1 MKANDRLHA
10 LKILTALMESRK
22 NLSHLM
28 SLQDISP
35 LTKEICYGF
44 CRHYFRL
51 QSIADTLITKRPKD
65 NEVWIVLLIGIYQLQ
80 YMNKPDYAVV
90 KETVSLLGQ
99 VKKIWAKGLVNA
111 VLRNFCRRQDPIL
124 EKLSGEPVF
133 IYGQPNWLLQ
143 RLQKDWPNDW
153 QFIADAN
160 DRHPPMTLRVNVLK
174 NSVDEYLDLL
184 KKSGIEAFKHPVA
197 PDGITLAIPCDVTT
211 LPGFAQGFVSVQ
223 DAAPQLAAYLLSLK
237 SGQRVL
243 DACCAPGGKTC
254 HILEREPGLASC
266 VALDLDPQRLQ
277 RVRDN
282 LNRLGLQATIVQGDV
297 SEPKSWWDGH
307 PFDRILLD
315 APCSATGVIR
325 RHSDIKLLRTD
336 EEVLAITRIQ
346 YSMLNSL
353 WPLLAPGG
361 LMVYATCSIMSDE
374 NELQIARF
382 VAEHPDCQ
390 VSDDKW
396 SWGRWT
402 GHGQQILPGEQGMD
416 GFFYSVLR
424 KDEK

>member
-1 MKANDRLHA
+1 
-10 LKILTALMESRK
+10 
-22 NLSHLM
+22 
-28 SLQDISP
+28 
-35 LTKEICYGF
+35 
-44 CRHYFRL
+44 
-51 QSIADTLITKRPKD
+51 
-65 NEVWIVLLIGIYQLQ
+65 
-80 YMNKPDYAVV
+80 
-90 KETVSLLGQ
+90 
-99 VKKIWAKGLVNA
+99 
-111 VLRNFCRRQDPIL
+111 
-124 EKLSGEPVF
+124 
-133 IYGQPNWLLQ
+133 
-143 RLQKDWPNDW
+143 
-153 QFIADAN
+153 
-160 DRHPPMTLRVNVLK
+160 
-174 NSVDEYLDLL
+174 
-184 KKSGIEAFKHPVA
+184 
-197 PDGITLAIPCDVTT
+197 
-211 LPGFAQGFVSVQ
+211 
-223 DAAPQLAAYLLSLK
+223 
-237 SGQRVL
+237 
-243 DACCAPGGKTC
+243 
-254 HILEREPGLASC
+254 LASC
-266 VALDLDPQRLQ
+266 VALDLDSQRLQ

-390 VSDDKW
+390 VSDDQW